1 MLVSHFLIERLENA
15 GVRHVFGLPGDY
27 VLDFYKELWDNKNIE
42 VINNTDENHSGFAA
56 DAYSRMKGIGCVV
69 VTYNV
74 GAAKIIN
81 AVQGAYAERSP
92 LIIIS
97 GAPGMEERKA
107 DMLLHHMVGSFNSQK
122 EMFSNITCASV
133 VLDDPATAGYE
144 IDHAFEALHHYK
156 RPIYIELP
164 RDIAKKSISYDVY
177 KQGTPVAPDTD
188 PENLKEALQEVMG
201 WVETAKRPVIL
212 AGVELSRY
220 DLGDQLFRFAD
231 KSGIPVATTLLSK
244 SVFDENHELFGGIYS
259 GASSQEETRKLV
271 EESDCLLMFGVMLTD
286 LTLCFKPNRFEK
298 RQIVSA
304 SVEDLRIKGHTYTNI
319 QFADFCSALF
329 KLEFEKRPLPVMPPK
344 RGKMAFEPKVDT
356 PITTERLFHKI
367 NSILD
372 KNMAIVADIGDSLFG
387 AADLIIQNR
396 NHFLSPAFYTSMG
409 WAIPGALGVQVAS
422 PDVRPIVILGD
433 GAFQMSCSELSTM
446 LDRDL
451 NPIIFVLNNDGYATE
466 RSFID
471 GGFND
476 IRRWNYHLVTEMLG
490 GGNDFLVKT
499 EEDLDEAVQEALDSK
514 VLSVINIEVQRDD
527 ISDGLRRMTL
537 GRRM

>member
-1 MLVSHFLIERLENA
+1 MLVSRFLIERLENA

-56 DAYSRMKGIGCVV
+56 DAYSRVKGIGCVV

-92 LIIIS
+92 LVIIS
-97 GAPGMEERKA
+97 GAPGIEERQA

-122 EMFSNITCASV
+122 EMFSNITCASI

-164 RDIAKKSISYDVY
+164 RDVAKKSISYDVY
-177 KQGTPVAPDTD
+177 KQGTPVAPNTD

-201 WVETAKRPVIL
+201 WVETAKRPIIL
-212 AGVELSRY
+212 AGVELARY
-220 DLGDQLFRFAD
+220 GLGDQLFRFAD

-259 GASSQEETRKLV
+259 GASSHEETRKLV

-304 SVEDLRIKGHTYTNI
+304 SVEGLRIKGHTYTNI
-319 QFADFCSALF
+319 QFSDFCDALF
-329 KLEFEKRPLPVMPPK
+329 KLEFEKKPLPVMPPK
-344 RGKMAFEPKVDT
+344 RVKMAFEPKVDT

-367 NSILD
+367 DSILNN
-372 KNMAIVADIGDSLFG
+372 KMAIIADIGDSLFG
-387 AADLIIQNR
+387 AADLVVQNR
-396 NHFLSPAFYTSMG
+396 NYFLSPAFYTSMG

-446 LDRDL
+446 LDRAL

-499 EEDLDEAVQEALDSK
+499 EEDLDEAVQEALDSE